1 MSSTNFEKFQA
12 CLNYFSD
19 FDIENFR
26 KKKESEHENNV
37 ILVSK
42 LIKILENVKMS
53 AKLLLKS
60 VDLIFENESIYSYR
74 IKKSIK
80 THEKFL
86 KTSSSTKIE
95 IYLCVIK
102 EFFLDFLSFIF
113 ASKKIFLNIISNL
126 IF

>member
-26 KKKESEHENNV
+26 KKQESGHENNV

-95 IYLCVIK
+95 IYLFVIK

>member
-26 KKKESEHENNV
+26 KKKESEHESKEM
-37 ILVSK
+37 LVSNIVEIWET
-42 LIKILENVKMS
+42 IKVS
-53 AKLLLKS
+53 AKQILKS
-60 VDLIFENESIYSYR
+60 IDLIFENESIYSDR

-80 THEKFL
+80 NYEKIVN
-86 KTSSSTKIE
+86 TSSLTKIE
-95 IYLCVIK
+95 SYLYIIK
-102 EFFLDFLSFIF
+102 GFFENILSQIF
-113 ASKKIFLNIISNL
+113 ASKKIFLNTISNL

>member
-26 KKKESEHENNV
+26 KKKESEHESKEM
-37 ILVSK
+37 LVSNIVEIWET
-42 LIKILENVKMS
+42 IKVS
-53 AKLLLKS
+53 AQQILKS
-60 VDLIFENESIYSYR
+60 VDLIFENESIYSDR
-74 IKKSIK
+74 MKKSIK
-80 THEKFL
+80 NYEKIV
-86 KTSSSTKIE
+86 KTSSLTKIE
-95 IYLCVIK
+95 AYLCIIK
-102 EFFLDFLSFIF
+102 EFFEKILSQIF